1 MFTPQAKCNQKQKGK
16 PNCEILIQSSNGNR
30 TFMLMLFRVEI
41 VKVVM
46 VPLLLIFKAFEI
58 LRDRAQ
64 TLLETKQNYSEL
76 ISCFFVKRFY
86 DAFRGNKSKLVRLNL
101 HRKAKF
107 SDDLSSIKSQLLTRT
122 MYLPVE
128 KILE

>member
-1 MFTPQAKCNQKQKGK
+1 
-16 PNCEILIQSSNGNR
+16 
-30 TFMLMLFRVEI
+30 MLMLFRVEI

-64 TLLETKQNYSEL
+64 TLLETKQNYREL

-86 DAFRGNKSKLVRLNL
+86 DAFIGNKSELVRLNL

-107 SDDLSSIKSQLLTRT
+107 SDDLSSVKSQLLTWT